1 MIMKVTI
8 QSSNVLYSL
17 LLIYLIKKKISKG
30 KSNNQ
35 TEQNLQLTMN
45 YRY

>member
-17 LLIYLIKKKISKG
+17 LLIYLEKKHQKA
-30 KSNNQ
+30 NQ

>member
-17 LLIYLIKKKISKG
+17 IVINLLNKKKYQKA
-30 KSNNQ
+30 NQ

>member
-1 MIMKVTI
+1 MIMKVKI

-17 LLIYLIKKKISKG
+17 LLIYLKKKHQKA
-30 KSNNQ
+30 NQ